1 MAEFL
6 LELFSEEIPARM
18 QARAAEELTKRLTGH
33 LSEAGLRFGS
43 TRSFVTPRRL
53 VLVIDAVPLR
63 SPDVTEERKGPRE
76 GAPEKAMQGFLA
88 ATGLTL
94 ERCTL
99 RQTPKGNVWYA
110 VIERPGRPAAEI
122 LAEAVTE
129 TLKGFHW
136 PKSMRWADG
145 SFRWVRPLH
154 HVLAVF
160 DGAALPGAAEV
171 GNGTR
176 FPFTAQTRGHRF
188 LAPEP
193 LGVTGFADYAR
204 KLHAAFV
211 VLDPVERKRIIRSGA
226 EALAAAE
233 GLTVRDDP
241 GLLDEVAG
249 LVEWPVPLIGRID
262 EAFMEVPQ
270 EVLVTS
276 MRSHQKYFALSRP
289 DGSLAPYFIT
299 VANRQTVDGGVAVRE
314 GNERVLRAR
323 LSDATFFWDT
333 DRQTSLRARAAELEK
348 ITFHA
353 RLGTMDQKVDRMQA
367 LAVAL
372 AKAVPGADPDR
383 VASAARLAKA
393 DLVTGMVGEF
403 PELQG
408 IMGRYYALADG
419 ESAQVAEAIARH
431 YAPLGP
437 NDACPSAADNPAAV
451 AVSLADKLDSL
462 AGFFAI
468 GEKPTGSRDPFA
480 LRRAALGI
488 IRLILE
494 NGLRLALTKALGA
507 ALKLYR
513 DTVRVDR
520 GAVVADLMHFF
531 ADRLTVSLREQGVR
545 HDLIDAVFA
554 LGDEDDLVRLLARVH
569 ALTDFL
575 ATEDGANLL
584 VAYRRAAN
592 IARIERKKDTVDGF
606 GAVDTSAFAQAEER
620 ALADALDGLA
630 ATLEP
635 ALTAEDFA
643 GAMAQL
649 AALRG
654 PVDAFFDQVTVNADD
669 PDLRRN
675 RLALLETITATM
687 DRIAVFAR
695 ITE

>member
-18 QARAAEELTKRLTGH
+18 QARAAEELTKRITGH
-33 LSEAGLRFGS
+33 LSAAGLSVGA

-53 VLVIDAVPLR
+53 VLVIDGIPQR

-94 ERCTL
+94 EQCTL
-99 RQTPKGNVWYA
+99 RPTPKGNVWYA
-110 VIERPGRPAAEI
+110 VIERPGRPAAAI

-129 TLKGFHW
+129 TLRGFHW

-145 SFRWVRPLH
+145 GFRWVRPLH

-160 DGAALPGAAEV
+160 DGAALPGAADV

-176 FPFTAQTRGHRF
+176 FAFTDQTRGHRF
-188 LAPEP
+188 LAPQP
-193 LGVTGFADYAR
+193 ITVTGFGDYAE
-204 KLHAAFV
+204 KLRAGFVLLDAA
-211 VLDPVERKRIIRSGA
+211 ERKEIIRSGA
-226 EALAAAE
+226 ATLAAAE

-262 EAFMEVPQ
+262 TAFMEVPQ

-276 MRSHQKYFALSRP
+276 MRSHQRYFALSRP
-289 DGSLAPYFIT
+289 DGTLAPYFIT
-299 VANRQTVDGGVAVRE
+299 VANRETVDGGTAVRE

-323 LSDATFFWDT
+323 LSDAKFFWDT

-353 RLGTMDQKVDRMQA
+353 KLGTMDQKVDRMQA

-419 ESAQVAEAIARH
+419 ESVQVAEAIAQH

-437 NDACPSAADNPAAV
+437 NDACPSATDNPAAV

-462 AGFFAI
+462 SGFFAI

-494 NGLRLALTKALGA
+494 NGLRLGLTKTLSG

-513 DTVRVDR
+513 DTIRVDR
-520 GAVVADLMHFF
+520 GAVVADLMGFF
-531 ADRLTVSLREQGVR
+531 ADRLKVSLREQGVR

-554 LGDEDDLVRLLARVH
+554 LGDEDDLVRLLARVR
-569 ALTDFL
+569 ALSDFL

-592 IARIERKKDTVDGF
+592 IARIERKKDKVDDF
-606 GAVDTSAFAQAEER
+606 GAIDPAAFTQAEEH
-620 ALADALDGLA
+620 ALAAALEGLA
-630 ATLEP
+630 ATLDP
-635 ALTAEDFA
+635 ALEAEDFA
-643 GAMAQL
+643 GAMAHL

-654 PVDAFFDQVTVNADD
+654 PVDAFFDQVTVNADA
-669 PDLRRN
+669 PALRRN
-675 RLALLETITATM
+675 RLALLEAIVASM
-687 DRIAVFAR
+687 NRIAIFAHVA
-695 ITE
+695 E